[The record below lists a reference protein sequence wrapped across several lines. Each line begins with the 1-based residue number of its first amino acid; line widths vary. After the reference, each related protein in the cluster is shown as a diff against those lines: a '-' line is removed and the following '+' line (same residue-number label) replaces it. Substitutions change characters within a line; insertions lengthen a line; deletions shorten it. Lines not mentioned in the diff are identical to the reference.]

1 MGFNQ
6 IKDIAAKTN
15 NNEFIC
21 RAKRTH
27 KKAADSVIES
37 IGIIFFDN
45 AVGKF
50 N

>member
-6 IKDIAAKTN
+6 IKDVAAETN
-15 NNEFIC
+15 NNEFIS

-27 KKAADSVIES
+27 KKAANSIIES

-45 AVGKF
+45 AVGKL